1 MEEVY
6 ISLYN
11 YSYTYSY
18 VLNRFTGFEVY
29 YTVNVYGIRNFPF
42 QHSVVIIL
50 LYMWLCFIVYR
61 LSGQPPA
68 LLDVVLFVVHN

>member
-11 YSYTYSY
+11 CTYIY

-29 YTVNVYGIRNFPF
+29 YTVNVYGIHNFPF
-42 QHSVVIIL
+42 QHNIVI
-50 LYMWLCFIVYR
+50 YMWLCFIVYR